1 MKVKKRKIE
10 DKKMKRILKKFNFK
24 YDDQLLENVESKM
37 DETGLSPKDYD
48 DLNYLYI
55 KFMKLY

>member
-1 MKVKKRKIE
+1 MR
-10 DKKMKRILKKFNFK
+10 RILKKFDFK
-24 YDDQLLENVESKM
+24 YDEELLSNVESKM
-37 DETGLSPKDYD
+37 DETGLSQKDYD

>member
-1 MKVKKRKIE
+1 MR
-10 DKKMKRILKKFNFK
+10 RILKKFDFK
-24 YDDQLLENVESKM
+24 YDEELLSNVESKM
-37 DETGLSPKDYD
+37 DEKDLSQKDYD